1 MSTHDHERHTL
12 EILRRIHRQT
22 QVSQR
27 GLASQMG
34 IALGLTNLLVRRLVK
49 QGHVRIR
56 RIRSNHLHYVLTP
69 TGVAEMARRAA
80 DSLENTLRLYTTT
93 RDLIRR
99 QLGRLEEAF
108 PGGAP
113 RIVLYGSG
121 DVGEL
126 VYVSLNRSKLR
137 LVAVIDDKRAGGRFF
152 EHEILQPEL
161 FFADGHDFD
170 FVVIATFRKA
180 HLIDRRLREL
190 RVASNRIFSLG
201 ESVDYLLGPDSAVQR
216 PERPQAAA
224 QISVADPAISP
235 SERSA

>member
-12 EILRRIHRQT
+12 EILRRIHSQAP
-22 QVSQR
+22 VSQR

-34 IALGLTNLLVRRLVK
+34 IALGLTNSLVRRLVK
-49 QGHVRIR
+49 QGYVRIR

-69 TGVAEMARRAA
+69 TGVAEMARRAT
-80 DSLENTLRLYTTT
+80 DSLENTMRLYTTT

-99 QLGRLEEAF
+99 QLGRLEDAF
-108 PGGAP
+108 PDGSP

-126 VYVSLNRSKLR
+126 VYVSLYRSKLR
-137 LVAVIDDKRAGGRFF
+137 LVAVVDDARAGGRFF
-152 EHEILQPEL
+152 EHEILRPGL
-161 FFADGHDFD
+161 FFANGQDFD

-180 HLIDRRLREL
+180 HLIGQRLNEL
-190 RVASNRIFSLG
+190 SVASQRIFSLG
-201 ESVDYLLGPDSAVQR
+201 ESVDYLLAPDAAIARPDGPQPAAELSAV
-216 PERPQAAA
+216 
-224 QISVADPAISP
+224 DPAISH